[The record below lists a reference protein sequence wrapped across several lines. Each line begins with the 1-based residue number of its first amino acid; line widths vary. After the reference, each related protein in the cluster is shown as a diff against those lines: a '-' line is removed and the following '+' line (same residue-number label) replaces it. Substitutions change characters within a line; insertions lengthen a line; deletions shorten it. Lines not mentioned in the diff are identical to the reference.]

1 MILGTR
7 GCYGP
12 KQILSVRRA
21 LKLGS
26 SLMPAPLLPIQQWLR
41 PSLPTIEGNIDYE
54 RLRQQLLRIDQ
65 LLLLLLQGGIQAQ
78 FIAVK
83 LN

>member
-1 MILGTR
+1 MLG
-7 GCYGP
+7 P
-12 KQILSVRRA
+12 EQILSVLRA

-26 SLMPAPLLPIQQWLR
+26 SLMPAALLLIQQWLR

-65 LLLLLLQGGIQAQ
+65 LLLQGGIQAQ